1 MRMRFLLQ
9 RIHDGLRLLLSP
21 RVRVAAAV
29 AGAVATMTIAAGGC
43 SSGASSTTPTPT
55 PSSIASATAT
65 PTGATPTPVP
75 QNFIS
80 ISATAP
86 ATTDPTYGVVA
97 GYGVL
102 AAMPTASPLSTAA
115 PSQIITVSAN
125 QTIVFVNFDK
135 GMGHTASLLGP
146 ANGMNWPLTFTNT
159 NGTSS
164 LPAGTAITYPEFSTG
179 TLAVACGLFIC
190 SQTYST
196 GATTG
201 MFYFGDFFGYLSNP
215 PIRTVIIIQ

>member
-1 MRMRFLLQ
+1 MRTRIALQ
-9 RIHDGLRLLLSP
+9 RTQDALRWLLSP
-21 RVRVAAAV
+21 GVRATAAV
-29 AGAVATMTIAAGGC
+29 AIALMATVTVAGGC
-43 SSGASSTTPTPT
+43 SNSATSTTPTPT
-55 PSSIASATAT
+55 PSATAT
-65 PTGATPTPVP
+65 ATATAATPTPVP
-75 QNFIS
+75 QNLIS
-80 ISATAP
+80 ISNGVA
-86 ATTDPTYGVVA
+86 ATTDPTYGVVT

-102 AAMPTASPLSTAA
+102 TAVPTASPVTTAA

-125 QTIVFVNFDK
+125 QTIVFVNFDHAVA
-135 GMGHTASLLGP
+135 HTASLLGP
-146 ANGMNWPLTFTNT
+146 ANGMNWPATFTNT
-159 NGTSS
+159 NGTTA

-179 TLAVACGLFIC
+179 TLALGCGLFVC

>member
-1 MRMRFLLQ
+1 MRFPLQ
-9 RIHDGLRLLLSP
+9 RTLDGLRWLLSP
-21 RVRVAAAV
+21 KVRVVAAV
-29 AGAVATMTIAAGGC
+29 IAVVATMTIAAGGC
-43 SSGASSTTPTPT
+43 SNSASSTNPTPA
-55 PSSIASATAT
+55 PSSTASATAT

-75 QNFIS
+75 QNFVS
-80 ISATAP
+80 IAATVAP
-86 ATTDPTYGVVA
+86 TTDPIYGVVS

-102 AAMPTASPLSTAA
+102 AAMPTASPLSTPA

-146 ANGMNWPLTFTNT
+146 ANGMNWPATFTNT

-179 TLAVACGLFIC
+179 TLATACGLFIC

-196 GATTG
+196 GAMTG
-201 MFYFGDFFGYLSNP
+201 MFYFGDFFGYLANP